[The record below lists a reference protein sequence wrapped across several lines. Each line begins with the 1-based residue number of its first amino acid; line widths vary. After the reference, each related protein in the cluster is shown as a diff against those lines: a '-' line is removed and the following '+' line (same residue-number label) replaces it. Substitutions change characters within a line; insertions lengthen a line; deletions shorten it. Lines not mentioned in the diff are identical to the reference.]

1 MTPEDHFL
9 ADFVRFVRTPA
20 VVVVDIL
27 RVFGIVVQIRP
38 VIEQFHDLAFDA
50 LHDVGGHFFPDRED
64 VVRAEIVVN
73 QFGNA
78 VVIFVLHRSG

>member
-1 MTPEDHFL
+1 M
-9 ADFVRFVRTPA
+9 
-20 VVVVDIL
+20 
-27 RVFGIVVQIRP
+27 QIRP
-38 VIEQFHDLAFDA
+38 VVEQFHDLAFDA